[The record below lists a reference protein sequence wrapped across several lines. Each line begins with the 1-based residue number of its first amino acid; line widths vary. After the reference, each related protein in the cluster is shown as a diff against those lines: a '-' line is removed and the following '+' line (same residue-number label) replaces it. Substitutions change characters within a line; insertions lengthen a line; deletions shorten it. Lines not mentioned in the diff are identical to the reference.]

1 LGIAVALIAP
11 LTAISYLSVN
21 LSQSEIEQRLNG
33 LDILSP
39 KSEESQIVYH
49 TAYEEETD
57 RLRRKYYFLG
67 TLSFFMIYAKYKLG
81 NPLSAII
88 HYLRNAPPH

>member
-1 LGIAVALIAP
+1 MGIAVALIAP

-57 RLRRKYYFLG
+57 RLRRKYYLLG
-67 TLSFFMIYAKYKLG
+67 TLTFFYD
-81 NPLSAII
+81 
-88 HYLRNAPPH
+88 LR

>member
-1 LGIAVALIAP
+1 MGIAVALIAP

-21 LSQSEIEQRLNG
+21 LSLSEIEQRLNG

-49 TAYEEETD
+49 TAYEE
-57 RLRRKYYFLG
+57 
-67 TLSFFMIYAKYKLG
+67 SIIY
-81 NPLSAII
+81 
-88 HYLRNAPPH
+88 